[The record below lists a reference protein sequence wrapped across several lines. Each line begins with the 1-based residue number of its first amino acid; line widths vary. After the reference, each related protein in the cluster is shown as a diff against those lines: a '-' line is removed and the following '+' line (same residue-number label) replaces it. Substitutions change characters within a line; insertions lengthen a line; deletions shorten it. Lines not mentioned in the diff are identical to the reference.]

1 MTHPSACP
9 CPSRQRRALLALAA
23 VPLLPACTSPVAQP
37 DTLATAP
44 ATVLE
49 SSARYTKQYVLV
61 PGDQIEVV
69 VWRTP
74 EVSRTVVVRGD
85 GRISLPLVQDVVAA
99 GLTAAELAARLT
111 ELLSARL
118 QQPQVSVVPVAV
130 RQPTVYVLGDVGL
143 PQAVPLRSAATA
155 LQAITIAGGLRRT
168 GAEAEVSVIRLG
180 DDGRLRATVVTVDG
194 KGQPAPYMVL
204 AALPLQADDIVF
216 VPESGRA
223 QVNRFLDDFVI
234 KPLQT
239 ILSYKLIA
247 SV

>member
-1 MTHPSACP
+1 MKHLSFQASG
-9 CPSRQRRALLALAA
+9 SRRRLLALAA
-23 VPLLPACTSPVAQP
+23 VPLLPACVSPVASP
-37 DTLATAP
+37 EALSAVPTA
-44 ATVLE
+44 VLE
-49 SSARYTKQYVLV
+49 SSTRYTKQYVLV

-69 VWRTP
+69 VWRAP

-85 GRISLPLVQDVVAA
+85 GRISLPLVQDVPAA

-111 ELLSARL
+111 EQFSTRL
-118 QQPQVSVVPVAV
+118 NQPQVSVVPVAV

-180 DDGRLRATVVTVDG
+180 DDGRLRATVVSVSG
-194 KGQPAPYMVL
+194 RGQPAPYMVL
-204 AALPLQADDIVF
+204 AALPLQADDVVF

-223 QVNRFLDDFVI
+223 QLNRFLDDFVI